1 MYKYL
6 LLLFLSVSL
15 CAETLIST
23 DDQTPGKWFLD
34 SIQYT
39 KSKMEKVYLEKLDK
53 LAPQPERA
61 KCAEEYNQLIE
72 EYFSSNRLEE
82 ECIEKALK
90 WNKGD
95 FTWHNNKFYT
105 NPGCTS
111 WVVTPEFSST
121 GTCILQKTRDYLNQN
136 LLSIRIFRSA
146 PGRYKIITVNDLW
159 HSGAGAAMNE
169 KGLMIVQN
177 DPASRELHQR
187 KVNTGSLTVIRYIA
201 EHCSTLEEAAETLK
215 KFYTSGICRSGSIYL
230 LADCNRGL
238 IIEATTRHVAE
249 GWVNFAC
256 EARANNFL
264 LPGMTSYSKR
274 NRKSHIS
281 GANRRF
287 SAADFIYK
295 TVEEKGKV
303 SPSDLMKLARQR
315 DAADENRKLR
325 QICMKNTLCSTMFV
339 PDRMYPEYLSVAFVA
354 LGPPRH
360 TVFLPVPMGLQA
372 IPESIAD
379 SSWGTKAMKLAEKL
393 SIDHN
398 YINEFENIET
408 KFADEYFTI
417 REKARLLLLKNK
429 HQEASQLLFETFNR
443 QYKEAQTFLDSIEKR
458 AVKKSGK

>member
-6 LLLFLSVSL
+6 LFLFLSVSL
-15 CAETLIST
+15 CAENLIPT

-53 LAPQPERA
+53 LDPQPERA

-82 ECIEKALK
+82 ECIEKALE

-215 KFYTSGICRSGSIYL
+215 KFGIT
-230 LADCNRGL
+230 ADIVAKEFTIAGL
-238 IIEATTRHVAE
+238 V
-249 GWVNFAC
+249 
-256 EARANNFL
+256 
-264 LPGMTSYSKR
+264 
-274 NRKSHIS
+274 
-281 GANRRF
+281 
-287 SAADFIYK
+287 
-295 TVEEKGKV
+295 
-303 SPSDLMKLARQR
+303 
-315 DAADENRKLR
+315 
-325 QICMKNTLCSTMFV
+325 
-339 PDRMYPEYLSVAFVA
+339 
-354 LGPPRH
+354 
-360 TVFLPVPMGLQA
+360 
-372 IPESIAD
+372 ESI
-379 SSWGTKAMKLAEKL
+379 
-393 SIDHN
+393 
-398 YINEFENIET
+398 
-408 KFADEYFTI
+408 
-417 REKARLLLLKNK
+417 KNFY
-429 HQEASQLLFETFNR
+429 E
-443 QYKEAQTFLDSIEKR
+443 
-458 AVKKSGK
+458 